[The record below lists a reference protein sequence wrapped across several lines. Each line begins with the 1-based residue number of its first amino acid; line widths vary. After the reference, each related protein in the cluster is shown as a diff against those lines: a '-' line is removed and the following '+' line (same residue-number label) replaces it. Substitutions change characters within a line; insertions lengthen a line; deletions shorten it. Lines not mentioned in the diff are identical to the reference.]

1 MLLRARAAT
10 ERECTIGVVRRCA
23 AVLLALLVLP
33 SSAAAAPVLVLGHDG
48 HARPH
53 NDPFLNGPAVTP
65 APATTPPATHRAGA
79 FTAAIARVPGPRHSG
94 RRAVKRPQRTVASE
108 LLRLES
114 SGQITPS
121 AYQLYLS
128 AFNHAL
134 SVEKHLHGTRQA
146 ELTAVTMT
154 MHNIAAAGQLTPS
167 RLPAIFTTLNRNV
180 QWWTTGPLLSAD
192 QRVEFAG
199 DQLVWQYYPGQGL
212 QLQVLGTFGRANGLY
227 ASGSAGYPALEQ
239 LMAEMIPLAAQR
251 GPSLAWEYY
260 FSFDGGRPPW
270 TSAMS
275 QATGLQ
281 ALSHAYLATK
291 DPSYL
296 SVAGQALPLF
306 SAGPPTGVG
315 VPATSGTRFL
325 QYTFAPST
333 SIINAFLQSLIGLYT
348 YAQVSGSPQA
358 QQLFAAGNAEAQAE
372 VPQFDTGAWSLYQP
386 GIEDDLSYHALV
398 TGFLSQLC
406 TLTSAPVYCTTAQHF
421 SADLH
426 TPPVISQLTTRG
438 TIKKTTALRF
448 SLSKVSRVGITVT
461 QGAHTA
467 LMTSAS
473 FPYGTD
479 HFTLPAVRRPGSYN
493 VLLVATDLAGNVTRT
508 TGTLQITR

>member
-1 MLLRARAAT
+1 M
-10 ERECTIGVVRRCA
+10 
-23 AVLLALLVLP
+23 LALLVLP
-33 SSAAAAPVLVLGHDG
+33 SSAVAAPVLVLDHDG
-48 HARPH
+48 HARPR
-53 NDPFLNGPAVTP
+53 NDPFLNGPAITP
-65 APATTPPATHRAGA
+65 APAAATVAARPAAA
-79 FTAAIARVPGPRHSG
+79 FTPAIARVRSMRHAG
-94 RRAVKRPQRTVASE
+94 RRAVRRPQKTVASE
-108 LLRLES
+108 LLRLEA
-114 SGQITPS
+114 SGQITPT
-121 AYQLYLS
+121 AYQLYRS

-134 SVEKHLHGTRQA
+134 AVEKRLRGTRQA
-146 ELTAVTMT
+146 ELTAVTET
-154 MHNIAAAGQLTPS
+154 MHTIAAAGQLTAS
-167 RLPAIFTTLNRNV
+167 RLPALFTTLNRNV
-180 QWWTTGPLLSAD
+180 QWWTTGPLLSPN

-227 ASGSAGYPALEQ
+227 ASGSGGYPALQQ

-260 FSFDGGRPPW
+260 FSFDGGTPPW

-281 ALSHAYLATK
+281 ALAHAYLATK
-291 DPSYL
+291 DAGYL

-306 SAGPPTGVG
+306 SAAPPAGVG
-315 VPATSGTRFL
+315 VPGTSGTRFL

-386 GIEDDLSYHALV
+386 GIEDDLSYHELV

-406 TLTSAPVYCTTAQHF
+406 TLTSAPVYCTTAQNF
-421 SADLH
+421 TADLH

-438 TIKKTTALRF
+438 TIKRTTALRF
-448 SLSKVSRVGITVT
+448 RLSKVSRVGITLT

-467 LMTSAS
+467 FLTSAS
-473 FPYGTD
+473 FPHGTD
-479 HFTLPAVRRPGSYN
+479 HFTLPAVKRPGSYS